1 MALSKNSAGREYYN
15 GVATSDD
22 LPGRIVI
29 YKRNDFPG
37 ITEGYFW

>member
-1 MALSKNSAGREYYN
+1 MTGNNETLVKNIN
-15 GVATSDD
+15 GIT
-22 LPGRIVI
+22 GRIVI